1 MPGLA
6 GDNAA
11 KQISMLLYCLGE
23 QSKAI
28 FDLTDIIAEEK
39 EVYKQL
45 LPNLMYGGTSHLN
58 KPSSIP
64 EPTHTRG

>member
-6 GDNAA
+6 GNNAA

-28 FDLTDIIAEEK
+28 FDLTDITAEEK
-39 EVYKQL
+39 EV
-45 LPNLMYGGTSHLN
+45 TS
-58 KPSSIP
+58 SSFIGV
-64 EPTHTRG
+64 TRVTCG